1 MTMSSGMERR
11 TLIPMETSFTDVAA
25 QPACTYCVLELGIA
39 RTSLPCD
46 AGAQVGTGP
55 PDARVK
61 NSRL

>member
-1 MTMSSGMERR
+1 MPTNFLNGSM
-11 TLIPMETSFTDVAA
+11 AA